1 MLADGYQAC
10 SLITA
15 SEAMGRSLNRVRVEI
30 KPIYQSMKLRTG
42 GGIDSAFAGIIISR
56 EHSVHS
62 CIKYTIHYGAHG
74 LAGNWGYC
82 EQEKA
87 VLCTTHSCSPR
98 TRRRHLSFGR
108 WTQGLVRAQ

>member
-1 MLADGYQAC
+1 MLVDHGFRSDGQIVEPRA
-10 SLITA
+10 
-15 SEAMGRSLNRVRVEI
+15 GEI

-42 GGIDSAFAGIIISR
+42 GGIDYAFAGIIISR

-62 CIKYTIHYGAHG
+62 CIKCTVHYGAHG

-98 TRRRHLSFGR
+98 T
-108 WTQGLVRAQ
+108 

>member
-10 SLITA
+10 SLITV
-15 SEAMGRSLNRVRVEI
+15 SEATGRSLNRVRVEI

-42 GGIDSAFAGIIISR
+42 GGIDYAFAGIIISR

-62 CIKYTIHYGAHG
+62 CIKYTVHYGAHG

-82 EQEKA
+82 EQEKPYYA
-87 VLCTTHSCSPR
+87 LRIPALRVLDDGIFPSGDGPR
-98 TRRRHLSFGR
+98 D
-108 WTQGLVRAQ
+108 